1 MRWTMTNGPIAYT
14 VAEAAQA
21 ARISRTRLYAAVA
34 AGELTLRKNGR
45 RSIVLA
51 TDLRR
56 FLENLPALPPSKA
69 T

>member
-1 MRWTMTNGPIAYT
+1 MPNEPIAYT
-14 VAEAAQA
+14 INEAAQA

-51 TDLRR
+51 ADLRR
-56 FLENLPALPPSKA
+56 FLDSLPALTPSKA
-69 T
+69 A